1 MSKKPIKRKL
11 WYKKKEVLL
20 DPVVEEYNSG
30 EDIHYDQLMV
40 LNDVDGSWGYGK
52 MLNRHGILTDEEL
65 AELKKGLDE
74 IRNLYKKV
82 NLF

>member
-1 MSKKPIKRKL
+1 L
-11 WYKKKEVLL
+11 VQKKEVLL

-52 MLNRHGILTDEEL
+52 MLNRHGI
-65 AELKKGLDE
+65 
-74 IRNLYKKV
+74 
-82 NLF
+82 